1 MNYEELLESR
11 NGAAMAKE
19 PMPFGML
26 YKKMSG
32 SKYANVIDLKE
43 DLKDSLVFCDALV
56 TECETN
62 KQLHHKHQL
71 HFTVSAD
78 SAGIYGVK
86 VEQGGYRTF
95 ERLLEDYPAVV
106 AGKDFIADTVNALLD
121 LTSYLHD
128 QGIYHICYSPR
139 NVLARKKDNAPM
151 LLFHGSAYKTMNDQE
166 QLYGDDVSF
175 IASEVLEE
183 GTFDARADIY
193 SIGKFIEYLYRQS
206 EIPLELKGVI
216 AKATNPD
223 PDKRYQT
230 PEEMQ
235 SAISR
240 RKNTRRS
247 LVYLAAALSV
257 SALVVGL
264 YFSLLPEREDIEF
277 VKPAHRSATLGDDDS
292 MMDLSQP
299 GDTMSGGAAPALMK
313 TYQAKAEQI
322 FRKQFTR
329 EADRILSKIYSDDR
343 MGRTERNF
351 MATSQSTIA
360 ELAKIQV
367 KLGDEAGLSESRS
380 QLIASQIVDQ
390 VTNRLKS
397 EMNQKEKK
405 KAEGGEIEE

>member
-1 MNYEELLESR
+1 MS
-11 NGAAMAKE
+11 KE

-32 SKYANVIDLKE
+32 SKYANVIDLRE
-43 DLKDSLVFCDALV
+43 ELKDSLVFCDALV

-95 ERLLEDYPAVV
+95 ERLLEENPAVV
-106 AGKDFIADTVNALLD
+106 AGKDFIADTVNALLE

-151 LLFHGSAYKTMNDQE
+151 LLFHGSAYKAMNDQVL
-166 QLYGDDVSF
+166 LYGDDISF

-183 GTFDARADIY
+183 GTFDARSDIF
-193 SIGKFIEYLYRQS
+193 SMGKFIEYLYSQS
-206 EIPLELKGVI
+206 EIPFELKGII

-235 SAISR
+235 RAISR
-240 RKNTRRS
+240 RRNTRRS

-257 SALVVGL
+257 SAFIAGL

-277 VKPAHRSATLGDDDS
+277 VKPAHRRATLGDDDS
-292 MMDLSQP
+292 MMDLSQS
-299 GDTMSGGAAPALMK
+299 GDTLSGGTAPALMK

-360 ELAKIQV
+360 ELAKVQV
-367 KLGDEAGLSESRS
+367 RLGDEAGLSESRS

-397 EMNQKEKK
+397 EMNKKEKK
-405 KAEGGEIEE
+405 KSEGGEDEE